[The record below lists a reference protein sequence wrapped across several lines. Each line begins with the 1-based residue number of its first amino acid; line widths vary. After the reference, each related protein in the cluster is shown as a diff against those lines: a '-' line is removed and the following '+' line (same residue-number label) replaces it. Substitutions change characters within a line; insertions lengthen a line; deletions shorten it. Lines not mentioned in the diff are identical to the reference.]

1 MPGTIS
7 QVRNTVGRGEVKSTN
22 VYRCR
27 TLATPERNRPIAA
40 KGFPLSIAEA
50 ADWSAKVIITSIGLR
65 TMTTL
70 LGLYSMKSANRPSD
84 APAITANIAA
94 KVSARQTRRTS
105 LTGADAA
112 MASLSWDQ
120 VRGQSAAALR
130 VTAGRQPAPLL
141 MLQATLG
148 RCCSKI
154 RWKRLRGRRTA
165 ESTAEAPQSAGL
177 HESCSPGQVR
187 RALRRRRLRAGA
199 RSFVVLRPQ

>member
-27 TLATPERNRPIAA
+27 TLATPAA
-40 KGFPLSIAEA
+40 
-50 ADWSAKVIITSIGLR
+50 R
-65 TMTTL
+65 
-70 LGLYSMKSANRPSD
+70 SD
-84 APAITANIAA
+84 
-94 KVSARQTRRTS
+94 TRRTS

-130 VTAGRQPAPLL
+130 VTAGRQPAPLS

-165 ESTAEAPQSAGL
+165 ESTTEALQSAGL
-177 HESCSPGQVR
+177 HESCSQGQVR
-187 RALRRRRLRAGA
+187 RAL
-199 RSFVVLRPQ
+199 